1 MANPANA
8 HPAVDLDLARPGQPL
23 SLSGYSPQSKP
34 WDPEKDRAEG
44 AKWVARTI
52 VGTFAGTIALV
63 LIAIAVI
70 VAAAG
75 SPDDAKRFTD
85 TLVAILESLGKFLT
99 AVFGP
104 LLAFILGYYFSE
116 KQKGGQNQRD
126 N

>member
-1 MANPANA
+1 MANPPIAQ
-8 HPAVDLDLARPGQPL
+8 PPVDLDLALPGEPR
-23 SLSGYSPQSKP
+23 SLKEWSPQSKR

-63 LIAIAVI
+63 LIAIAII
-70 VAAAG
+70 VAVAG
-75 SPDDAKRFTD
+75 STDVAKRFTD